1 MSVPLVKFVPTCG
14 SSSSLLARSPPYSP
28 VACLSWKS
36 GHFLFPLLFLITHT
50 SLSSYDDACGCYPLS
65 SLVWTFFMVST
76 LTGLW
81 CQTPCVD
88 FDSVAAT
95 AQLSMWVIGSDGRGS
110 NGCLL
115 LLQLLKWPPGVFSL
129 LLVLN
134 LAWGWMDFAVKCP
147 HVVAG
152 CHRNLV
158 TLREC
163 KILSCHLYKA
173 TKGWIGWPAVCG
185 CACRYS
191 LNQWWHSIM
200 ALSPADIQSLFLL
213 MHSRVNGQWPQL
225 RSPQCY
231 VPPFLHTWLG
241 TTVSEPRS
249 WRSGAGL
256 AFQEYNWMLL
266 FLPVFARLG
275 LLLVSSVSSV
285 VSWLLAHVVWSLSE
299 TWRWVATTFHFL
311 KLLKIVISLPR

>member
-1 MSVPLVKFVPTCG
+1 MWQQLSTSRTIPSIFPCGPFVLEGRAFP
-14 SSSSLLARSPPYSP
+14 
-28 VACLSWKS
+28 
-36 GHFLFPLLFLITHT
+36 FPLLFLITHT
-50 SLSSYDDACGCYPLS
+50 SLSYDDACGCYPLS

-152 CHRNLV
+152 WLPLPPCH
-158 TLREC
+158 
-163 KILSCHLYKA
+163 S
-173 TKGWIGWPAVCG
+173 
-185 CACRYS
+185 
-191 LNQWWHSIM
+191 
-200 ALSPADIQSLFLL
+200 
-213 MHSRVNGQWPQL
+213 
-225 RSPQCY
+225 
-231 VPPFLHTWLG
+231 
-241 TTVSEPRS
+241 
-249 WRSGAGL
+249 AG
-256 AFQEYNWMLL
+256 M
-266 FLPVFARLG
+266 
-275 LLLVSSVSSV
+275 
-285 VSWLLAHVVWSLSE
+285 
-299 TWRWVATTFHFL
+299 
-311 KLLKIVISLPR
+311 